1 MRNIVKSKTATLH
14 FAELLLTLL
23 KGKTGLLDALHI
35 LARRGIEKHV
45 RDSAGSLLLL
55 MKKGKGLSDSLRT
68 LNEGKVRFEP
78 VYLTLIGAAELTGNI
93 ETVLEQIVADLKRK
107 QLAKENAVNILIYP
121 AIIVLLAVAGT
132 IAIIAKGMPFFVA
145 GGLLSADV
153 VKDAKLGIAFAG
165 AVLLSGGSALLT
177 AYFKIFNNDSPE
189 SRIFCLLDFMLGG
202 NVALLDALSQCVMNM
217 GQTKYGNALLT
228 IKKDIASGKSF
239 SGAFA
244 KTRCFSAYVL
254 GWLSIADTHGNLNE
268 ICGSIKDYYLRKDN
282 KTREVAAK
290 LMEPA
295 VIVLVG
301 LYVLVIMITVVLPVL
316 SYAGGIL

>member
-1 MRNIVKSKTATLH
+1 MKTMIKSKTATLH

-23 KGKTGLLDALHI
+23 RGRTGLLDALHI
-35 LARRGIEKHV
+35 LTREGIEKQV
-45 RDSAGSLLLL
+45 RDSAVSLLLL
-55 MKKGKGLSDSLRT
+55 MKKGKGLSDSLRM

-78 VYLTLIGAAELTGNI
+78 IYLTLVEAAELTGNI
-93 ETVLEQIVADLKRK
+93 EAVLEQIVADLKRK
-107 QLAKENAVNILIYP
+107 QEARENAVNILIYP

-132 IAIIAKGMPFFVA
+132 VTIIVKGMPFFVA
-145 GGLLSADV
+145 GGMLSANV
-153 VKDAKLGIAFAG
+153 VRDAKFGIATAA

-189 SRIFCLLDFMLGG
+189 SRIFYLLDFLLGG
-202 NVALLDALSQCVMNM
+202 NVSLLDALSQCVVNM
-217 GQTKYGNALLT
+217 GQTKHGNALLA
-228 IKKDIASGKSF
+228 IKKDIASGRTF

-254 GWLSIADTHGNLNE
+254 GWLSIADTHGNLSE
-268 ICGSIKDYYLRKDN
+268 ICGSIKDYYIQKDC

-301 LYVLVIMITVVLPVL
+301 LYVLIIMITVVLPVL
-316 SYAGGIL
+316 SFAGGLL